1 MMSIH
6 RERSWTG
13 DVIAVDQNYV
23 PMQEMTRRKAI
34 RAVAGGRAFVL
45 MPATFER
52 NLEFRSAFALV
63 IFPQA
68 SACAESKLLMGRLE
82 RRVMKRDHHTC
93 MYEGCAHKATT
104 VDHVVPICQGGLTSW
119 QNLVACCLTCNQK
132 KGGRTP
138 EQAGM
143 KLKKIPKGPRAHLFE
158 RFEEIIKEA
167 SAA

>member
-1 MMSIH
+1 MSIR
-6 RERSWTG
+6 RERAGTG

-34 RAVAGGRAFVL
+34 RAVSAGRAFVL
-45 MPATFER
+45 QAATFER
-52 NLEFRSAFALV
+52 NQEFAGAFALV
-63 IFPQA
+63 IFPHA

-104 VDHVVPICQGGLTSW
+104 VDHVIPLCQGGQTSW
-119 QNLVACCLTCNQK
+119 QNLVACCLSCNQR

-138 EQAGM
+138 DQAGM
-143 KLKKIPKGPRAHLFE
+143 KLKKIPRGPRAHLFE
-158 RFEEIIKEA
+158 RFEEIIREA